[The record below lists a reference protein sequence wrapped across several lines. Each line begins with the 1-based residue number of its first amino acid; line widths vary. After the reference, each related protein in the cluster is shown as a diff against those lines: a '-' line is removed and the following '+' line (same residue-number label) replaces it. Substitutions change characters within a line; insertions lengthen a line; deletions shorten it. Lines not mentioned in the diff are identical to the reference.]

1 MARLAPWAADGG
13 GCRGGRALSVALLRR
28 RRLQGTAHRT
38 VRRLHAGRRRGR
50 TTRRQTGCMAEVAG
64 APLHRGLQTAVRRRH
79 GRSAYVWSRRA
90 RCLVL
95 AAAASN
101 VSADST
107 RRVRAWA
114 SPCLRA
120 RCAPRLPAAATRE
133 GARAACHPLPSGPTP
148 KTLFVSL
155 PLASLLPPCTTV
167 RRPLPTHALRPTAWT
182 TSAKRPAT
190 AAGAWEHR
198 SAGRGP
204 PRNGLVKRGET
215 RPQAPPGKQKKKKKK
230 ERAAAVDEACRAAQ
244 PVTPNLPTSAQPA
257 SQHSSP

>member
-1 MARLAPWAADGG
+1 M
-13 GCRGGRALSVALLRR
+13 ALLRR

-101 VSADST
+101 VSAGST

-230 ERAAAVDEACRAAQ
+230 KERAAAVDEACRAAQ